1 MTTMIAAKKTQSFRN
16 FVAAYSAKHIA
27 SVIGCSLPTAY
38 DWRSGRRSP
47 PTWLHKRYIEALNES
62 TQQNKRR

>member
-1 MTTMIAAKKTQSFRN
+1 MNNKIEPMTTAPKNKSFRD

-27 SVIGCSLPTAY
+27 AAIGCSVPTAY

-47 PTWLHKRYIEALNES
+47 PKWLQQRYVDILKGS
-62 TQQNKRR
+62 P